1 MIRLATVADIPRMV
15 EMGRRFR
22 NESTYNKYLADNP
35 EKMAELGEKLVAVDG
50 ILVAEHDGKLTGM
63 LGYIVHEH
71 FISGEKVAGE
81 VFWWVEKRGDGLA
94 LLREMEKRA
103 RAVGAKYIQ
112 MIAPSQR
119 VARLYTIMKFD
130 FVESTYQRTL

>member
-1 MIRLATVADIPRMV
+1 MIRTATKADIPRMV
-15 EMGRRFR
+15 EMGQRFR
-22 NESTYNKYLADNP
+22 NESSYNKYLAENP
-35 EKMAELGEKLVAVDG
+35 AKMAELGEKLVAVDG

-81 VFWWVEKRGDGLA
+81 VFWWVEKRGDGLE
-94 LLREMEKRA
+94 LLREMERRA
-103 RAVGAKYIQ
+103 KAAGAKYIQ

>member
-35 EKMAELGEKLVAVDG
+35 EKMGELGEKLVAVDG
-50 ILVAEHDGKLTGM
+50 ILVAEHGGKLTGM